1 MLERDVVLSVT
12 EGLVNRNYQQVL
24 KGSRQIGRPIK
35 KSFDDNLLQKTGK
48 TPQNYKFSSN
58 PTFKEFLYDN
68 YLKTFTRSTLHQ
80 TRMDDDVQ
88 LDHDVQHNIQQLKNQ
103 LSGLAFFLTVWK
115 DGAEK
120 DDSNSS
126 QESKANTKLRQEI
139 KFKSTLDKDDRYAIN
154 IALQSIA
161 FILCEQSERIVIK
174 DKDKD
179 KDLINFIEQFKKLD
193 TKALPEFISKQILE
207 LNKLETN
214 LNLEVSHEDPLDIQQ
229 EIEKIGAAI
238 SAFQTPNIKKKIIK
252 YTGISLAFIA
262 SIACGAATGGA
273 FFLLFP
279 SLPVLGFIL
288 GGLIGIWGFS
298 SNFGFFSQNFPN
310 FLLSFLKKG
319 GISEYIDEKGKR
331 RQLSALKKYLLI
343 PLAAMASFTV
353 GLGTVAITYTT
364 VIALAG
370 KLFVISALWPPLF
383 PIIAGIL
390 AAAVGIT
397 LTVAVLTATIEA
409 IKNSQNFS
417 WENVKNTLNNLSTR
431 QIIGYVFKGLLV
443 IVGLLGLA
451 YFRYVAGIDLSN
463 IIQPIVGLQA
473 APIIAAIMGAIAY
486 IPQGFFTVLS
496 IQKLTRLFSSSEN
509 ISQEEAASLPQSL
522 YSRTKSRI
530 TKTYKSIS
538 LIGNA
543 FGNAVLVVV
552 DSISALSIFGAIGC
566 FFNSWSGNLVEPP
579 KNQQAR
585 SQATQLLI
593 IQVNDFNNKVKPK
606 PSAST
611 DDFENNQ
618 RKFNLNS
625 FELQEPSLPSPV
637 ESEDGSCLTSD
648 NTKRGY
654 SIRGNGSEF
663 FHTTQSSNSSKD
675 FSESNSPVAPAANH

>member
-1 MLERDVVLSVT
+1 MLESDVVLVAD
-12 EGLVNRNYQQVL
+12 GLLGKNCPKVF
-24 KGSRQIGRPIK
+24 KGLRHIGLQIKQAWYAKLLQETGKVPENPK
-35 KSFDDNLLQKTGK
+35 FSKNPKFKEFLVDNLLQTHS
-48 TPQNYKFSSN
+48 TDVQNIQELKN
-58 PTFKEFLYDN
+58 KLEFLS
-68 YLKTFTRSTLHQ
+68 LVIQ
-80 TRMDDDVQ
+80 VWI
-88 LDHDVQHNIQQLKNQ
+88 DH
-103 LSGLAFFLTVWK
+103 
-115 DGAEK
+115 AEK
-120 DDSNSS
+120 DGSNSS
-126 QESKANTKLRQEI
+126 QESAEKKLHQEI
-139 KFKSTLDKDDRYAIN
+139 KFKAPLDKEDVRYPVN

-161 FILCEQSERIVIK
+161 FILCQQSELIEDQDTDLK
-174 DKDKD
+174 DFTTQ
-179 KDLINFIEQFKKLD
+179 FIQVNSKE
-193 TKALPEFISKQILE
+193 ALLEFISKRISS
-207 LNKLETN
+207 LNKLEPN
-214 LNLEVSHEDPLDIQQ
+214 LNHEVTPLDIQQ

-238 SAFQTPNIKKKIIK
+238 SALQTPNIKKKIIK
-252 YTGISLAFIA
+252 YTGILLAFIA

-310 FLLSFLKKG
+310 FLLSLLKKG
-319 GISEYIDEKGKR
+319 GISEYIDEEGNR
-331 RQLSALKKYLLI
+331 RQLSALKKYLFI
-343 PLAAMASFTV
+343 PLAAVASFTV

-370 KLFVISALWPPLF
+370 KLFVISAFIWPPLF

-417 WENVKNTLNNLSTR
+417 WENVKKTINNLSIR

-443 IVGLLGLA
+443 LVGLLGLA

-473 APIIAAIMGAIAY
+473 APILAAIMGAIAY

-496 IQKLTRLFSSSEN
+496 IQKLIRLFSPLGN
-509 ISQEEAASLPQSL
+509 PSQEEAASLPQSL
-522 YSRTKSRI
+522 YSRSKSRI
-530 TKTYKSIS
+530 TKAYKSIS

-566 FFNSWSGNLVEPP
+566 FINSWSGNLVEPP

-585 SQATQLLI
+585 SQATQALI
-593 IQVNDFNNKVKPK
+593 KEVEDFNTKVKTEPSANNFK
-606 PSAST
+606 PS
-611 DDFENNQ
+611 Q
-618 RKFNLNS
+618 KNS
-625 FELQEPSLPSPV
+625 LDGFKLDEPNGTPPSPS
-637 ESEDGSCLTSD
+637 ESIDGKGCLTT
-648 NTKRGY
+648 NKGNIPKLGY
-654 SIRGNGSEF
+654 SEHGGSPMLF
-663 FHTTQSSNSSKD
+663 QSRRSSNSSIGS
-675 FSESNSPVAPAANH
+675 SESNSRLAPAANH

>member
-1 MLERDVVLSVT
+1 MLERDVVLVA
-12 EGLVNRNYQQVL
+12 ENLVDKKYHEVL
-24 KGSRQIGRPIK
+24 ENLRPIGRPIK
-35 KSFDDNLLQKTGK
+35 QEWYAKLLQETGK
-48 TPQNYKFSSN
+48 VPENPEFSKD
-58 PTFKEFLYDN
+58 PKFKEFLYDN
-68 YLKTFTRSTLHQ
+68 YLKTSTRSTLHQ

-88 LDHDVQHNIQQLKNQ
+88 HNIQQLKNT
-103 LSGLAFFLTVWK
+103 LKLLRLFTKVWIYR
-115 DGAEK
+115 AEK
-120 DDSNSS
+120 DGLNSS
-126 QESKANTKLRQEI
+126 QEAAEKKLRQEI
-139 KFKSTLDKDDRYAIN
+139 KFKSTIDKNDRYAIN
-154 IALQSIA
+154 IGIQSMA
-161 FILCEQSERIVIK
+161 FILCQQSELIV
-174 DKDKD
+174 DQD
-179 KDLINFIEQFKKLD
+179 KDLKDFNVEFTQLNDKDNLIK
-193 TKALPEFISKQILE
+193 FISKRITSLD
-207 LNKLETN
+207 N
-214 LNLEVSHEDPLDIQQ
+214 LARSTHHNVSNEESINVQQ

-252 YTGISLAFIA
+252 YTGILLAFIA

-279 SLPVLGFIL
+279 SLPILGFML
-288 GGLIGIWGFS
+288 GGLIGLWGFS

-310 FLLSFLKKG
+310 FLLSLLKKG
-319 GISEYIDEKGKR
+319 GISEYIDEEGNR
-331 RQLSALKKYLLI
+331 RQLSALKKYLFI
-343 PLAAMASFTV
+343 PLASMASFTV

-370 KLFVISALWPPLF
+370 KLFAISAFIWPPLF

-496 IQKLTRLFSSSEN
+496 IQKLIRFFSPSDN
-509 ISQEEAASLPQSL
+509 TSQEEAVSIPQSL
-522 YSRTKSRI
+522 YSRIKSRI
-530 TKTYKSIS
+530 SKIYKSIS

-552 DSISALSIFGAIGC
+552 DNVSALSIFGAFGC
-566 FFNSWSGNLVEPP
+566 FINSWSGNLVERS

-585 SQATQLLI
+585 SQTNRLI
-593 IQVNDFNNKVKPK
+593 SEEEEIESFNTNVKTE

-611 DDFENNQ
+611 DNFENSQ
-618 RKFNLNS
+618 RKLNLNG
-625 FELQEPSLPSPV
+625 FGLDEPSLPSPV
-637 ESEDGSCLTSD
+637 ESEDGRCLISD
-648 NTKRGY
+648 KDRSKSGY
-654 SIRGNGSEF
+654 PKHGNSPGF
-663 FHTTQSSNSSKD
+663 FQTTQSSNSSKG
-675 FSESNSPVAPAANH
+675 FSESNSRLAPTANHS

>member
-1 MLERDVVLSVT
+1 MPESDVVSVET
-12 EGLVNRNYQQVL
+12 GILVEEDPSKVLDGLR
-24 KGSRQIGRPIK
+24 RIGRPIK
-35 KSFDDNLLQKTGK
+35 KAWGK
-48 TPQNYKFSSN
+48 INPGSYKFSSDSR
-58 PTFKEFLYDN
+58 FKEFLLTQLQD
-68 YLKTFTRSTLHQ
+68 YLENINTNH
-80 TRMDDDVQ
+80 VQ
-88 LDHDVQHNIQQLKNQ
+88 DIQELKNKLTR
-103 LSGLAFFLTVWK
+103 LSRFIMVWN
-115 DGAEK
+115 DRPAK
-120 DDSNSS
+120 DDSGSL
-126 QESKANTKLRQEI
+126 QESAKKKLHQEI
-139 KFKSTLDKDDRYAIN
+139 KFKASLDKDDRYAIN
-154 IALQSIA
+154 IALQSMV
-161 FILCEQSERIVIK
+161 FILCWQSEPIVAQNK
-174 DKDKD
+174 A
-179 KDLINFIEQFKKLD
+179 FEAFEAFTSQFKQLNNKQ
-193 TKALPEFISKQILE
+193 ALLEFISKRITS
-207 LNKLETN
+207 LNKLESDSN
-214 LNLEVSHEDPLDIQQ
+214 PEVSHEVSLDIQQESDISDIQ

-252 YTGISLAFIA
+252 YTGVLLAFIA

-279 SLPVLGFIL
+279 SLPILGFIL

-310 FLLSFLKKG
+310 FLLSLLKKG
-319 GISEYIDEKGKR
+319 GISEYIDEEGKR
-331 RQLSALKKYLLI
+331 QQLSALKKYLFI
-343 PLAAMASFTV
+343 PLAMVASLTV

-364 VIALAG
+364 VIALAA

-417 WENVKNTLNNLSTR
+417 WENVKNTLNNLSAR

-443 IVGLLGLA
+443 LVGLLGLA

-473 APIIAAIMGAIAY
+473 APIIAAIVAVIAY

-496 IQKLTRLFSSSEN
+496 IQKLIRLFTPLGNS
-509 ISQEEAASLPQSL
+509 SQEEAASSPQSL
-522 YSRTKSRI
+522 NSRTKSII

-552 DSISALSIFGAIGC
+552 DNISALSIFGAIGC

-585 SQATQLLI
+585 SQTTNALI
-593 IQVNDFNNKVKPK
+593 QDVKAFDEKVKTM
-606 PSAST
+606 AST
-611 DDFENNQ
+611 D
-618 RKFNLNS
+618 NLETNPMS
-625 FELQEPSLPSPV
+625 LTSNASDLLKEPPSPV
-637 ESEDGSCLTSD
+637 ES
-648 NTKRGY
+648 NNNIPKNAYPPMFY
-654 SIRGNGSEF
+654 SKVSNSKKPLEKDF
-663 FHTTQSSNSSKD
+663 NQLLQQSSI
-675 FSESNSPVAPAANH
+675 SNSR

>member
-1 MLERDVVLSVT
+1 MLESDVVSVT
-12 EGLVNRNYQQVL
+12 EDLVDRNYQKFL
-24 KGSRQIGRPIK
+24 KGSRQIGRSAK
-35 KSFDDNLLQKTGK
+35 KLWDDKILQETGK
-48 TPQNYKFSSN
+48 TPKNYKFSSD
-58 PTFKEFLYDN
+58 PKFKEFLYGN
-68 YLKTFTRSTLHQ
+68 HIKTSSRSTQLQ
-80 TRMDDDVQ
+80 TPIKDDVQ
-88 LDHDVQHNIQQLKNQ
+88 HIQQLKNK
-103 LSGLAFFLTVWK
+103 LSYLALFFVVWK
-115 DGAEK
+115 DTAAK
-120 DDSNSS
+120 DNLNSS
-126 QESKANTKLRQEI
+126 QESAEKKLRQEI
-139 KFKSTLDKDDRYAIN
+139 KFKSNLDKDDRYAIN
-154 IALQSIA
+154 IALQSMV
-161 FILCEQSERIVIK
+161 FILCQQSELIV
-174 DKDKD
+174 DQD
-179 KDLINFIEQFKKLD
+179 KDLNDFITQFTQLD
-193 TKALPEFISKQILE
+193 KEDLPEFISKRILD
-207 LNKLETN
+207 LNKLESN
-214 LNLEVSHEDPLDIQQ
+214 PNYEVSHEDPLDIQQ

-252 YTGISLAFIA
+252 YTGILLAFIA

-319 GISEYIDEKGKR
+319 GISEYIDEKGNR

-431 QIIGYVFKGLLV
+431 QIIGYLFKSLLV

-463 IIQPIVGLQA
+463 IIQPIVGLQT

-496 IQKLTRLFSSSEN
+496 IQKLTRLFSPSEN

-593 IQVNDFNNKVKPK
+593 NQVNDLNKKVIK

-611 DDFENNQ
+611 DDFENSQ
-618 RKFNLNS
+618 RKLNFG
-625 FELQEPSLPSPV
+625 FELKEPTGLPSPV
-637 ESEDGSCLTSD
+637 VSENGSCLISG
-648 NTKRGY
+648 NIGY
-654 SIRGNGSEF
+654 SMGGNGPELF
-663 FHTTQSSNSSKD
+663 KTPHSSNSSD
-675 FSESNSPVAPAANH
+675 GSSNSKSRLAPAANH